1 MIFVSIISLII
12 ALLHFHSFRSVA
24 PSTWILDLPD
34 VSSHNFCLYSLGYI
48 CERPL
53 AVSLFRLSTVL
64 VYFND
69 RVLISKYA
77 FLFSIL
83 IILFEK
89 VLFLLFGCN
98 GFSSLSKFI
107 RGGGF
112 FSFFLFLTL
121 SVFSSL
127 PISVFIHNAVGLP
140 NIVVC
145 LIAWLVKEKVADCCG
160 FLLLL

>member
-34 VSSHNFCLYSLGYI
+34 VSSHNFCRYSLVYI

-53 AVSLFRLSTVL
+53 AVSLFRISTVL

-77 FLFSIL
+77 FLFSIS

-98 GFSSLSKFI
+98 GFSSSSKFI
-107 RGGGF
+107 RGVF
-112 FSFFLFLTL
+112 FFFFLFLTL

-127 PISVFIHNAVGLP
+127 PILVFIHNAVGLP

-145 LIAWLVKEKVADCCG
+145 LIA
-160 FLLLL
+160 